1 MSAPAGSQRFRDAK
15 LQIWR
20 KHAALIDHDT
30 IANVFEREKQRTLAM
45 ERELTETKG
54 LRGIFEQNVA
64 RLERDKVSLIGDLQQ
79 AHERINEA
87 LIRISN
93 LEGMNETLHDALGL
107 AKKECNEL
115 LIRVGELGDAR
126 AAFDEAQRTI
136 AALYA
141 EIARLQGTLDA
152 IFQSRTWKLHSM
164 VEKMKGRG

>member
-1 MSAPAGSQRFRDAK
+1 
-15 LQIWR
+15 
-20 KHAALIDHDT
+20 
-30 IANVFEREKQRTLAM
+30 M
-45 ERELTETKG
+45 ERELIEAKG
-54 LRGIFEQNVA
+54 LRGHFEQNVA

-79 AHERINEA
+79 AQERINEA

-93 LEGMNETLHDALGL
+93 LEGMNEELRNALGL
-107 AKKECNEL
+107 AQKERNEL

-141 EIARLQGTLDA
+141 EIARLQETLDA